1 MEADR
6 PGATPLPAATT
17 PVVPVRANARR
28 ANRAR
33 ATLVRPRL
41 CRSLPG
47 EPVPHA
53 EHREQIA
60 WIVRI
65 RLDLAAQV
73 LDVRVDGALIGLER
87 NPANRTQ
94 QLSAA
99 EDTPWLAHHGRQQLE
114 LGWRQL
120 DPAPADRQLHARH
133 VELDVAE
140 TYQIGGLAG
149 RRAPAQHR
157 ANAGD
162 ELLGTEG
169 FRQIIVCA
177 QLDA

>member
-1 MEADR
+1 MEADQ

-17 PVVPVRANARR
+17 AVVLVRANARR

-33 ATLVRPRL
+33 ATLVRPL
-41 CRSLPG
+41 YRSLPG
-47 EPVPHA
+47 EPVA
-53 EHREQIA
+53 DTEHREQIA

-73 LDVRVDGALIGLER
+73 LDVGVDGAFVGLER
-87 NPANRTQ
+87 NPASRTQ

-133 VELDVAE
+133 VELDVADAD
-140 TYQIGGLAG
+140 QVGWLAG
-149 RRAPAQHR
+149 RLTAAQH
-157 ANAGD
+157 
-162 ELLGTEG
+162 
-169 FRQIIVCA
+169 
-177 QLDA
+177 